1 MTWEPLVR
9 PDSLEGQP
17 NEGWFDTSR
26 PHSARVYDV
35 WLGGKDGFAADRDA
49 AEQVAQRAP
58 WVVEGARSNRAF
70 LRRAIAYLAR
80 RGISQYL
87 DIGAGLPT
95 SGNVHEIANRFR
107 PGSRVVYVDNDPTVL
122 AHARALLARDGN
134 TLAVQGDAREPHGIL
149 ADPAVRAHLDFAEP
163 VAVLFVAVLHFLR
176 DEDDPPGVVAAFRD
190 AMVPGGQVVISHVA
204 DLPDGHQL
212 DGRAEATR
220 EAVKVYADLTAT
232 LTLRTRE
239 QVAGLF
245 AGFELVEPGLV
256 GAHEWRP
263 RRGRPGPPVPVLAG
277 IGTLPHPGE
286 VDGGGGH
293 G

>member
-26 PHSARVYDV
+26 PHSARVYNV
-35 WLGGKDGFAADRDA
+35 WLGGKDGFAADREA

-80 RGISQYL
+80 KGICQYL

-95 SGNVHEIANRFR
+95 SGNVHEIAGRFR
-107 PGSRVVYVDNDPTVL
+107 PGSRVVYVDNDSTVL
-122 AHARALLARDGN
+122 AHARALLACDEN
-134 TLAVQGDAREPHGIL
+134 TIAVHGDAREPHGIL
-149 ADPAVRAHLDFAEP
+149 ADPAVRAHLDFTEP

-176 DEDDPPGVVAAFRD
+176 DEDDPPGAVAAFRD
-190 AMVPGGQVVISHVA
+190 VMVPGSQVVISHVA
-204 DLPDGHQL
+204 DLPDGHQPE
-212 DGRAEATR
+212 GRAAATR
-220 EAVKVYADLTAT
+220 EAVSVYADLTT
-232 LTLRTRE
+232 SFTLRTRE
-239 QVAGLF
+239 EVAGLF
-245 AGFELVEPGLV
+245 AGFQLVDPGLV

-277 IGTLPHPGE
+277 IGALPDPND
-286 VDGGGGH
+286 VDNGGDH